1 MMNQKFNVATLVI
14 SSSTYPS
21 ERNVRAQKKIFF
33 NQELSGEHIYWY
45 KQGSSEQLN
54 GERYKLINN
63 DLYLDVP
70 DDTLNMGRKTLLAF
84 EWLNKNVDYDYV
96 VRPTPSS
103 YINFKNLNEYILNH
117 YIDKEVVY
125 GGKIQQ
131 TNDKYGSPIFFA
143 SGSSLILNKN
153 CVDLILENQD
163 SWDHDYWDDVGL
175 AVLLNELDIK
185 PTGGDRFDIH
195 GNPYKQQI
203 DLGYYQ
209 YRCRSDNH
217 YGYPRLIESHVLK
230 YIHNL
235 CSSKKKHIVIRKIRS
250 LIIEFLGFIYIY
262 QFGWKIYSFL
272 RKITKLILPKS
283 IYKYLKNKLFLRI
296 SSFKHKRFKT

>member
-1 MMNQKFNVATLVI
+1 MNQKFNVATLVI

-33 NQELSGEHIYWY
+33 DQELSGEHIYWY

-84 EWLNKNVDYDYV
+84 EWLNKNVEYDYV

-131 TNDKYGSPIFFA
+131 TNDKYGSPIYFA

-153 CVDLILENQD
+153 CVDLILENQH

-230 YIHNL
+230 YVHNL
-235 CSSKKKHIVIRKIRS
+235 FSSKKKHIVIRKIGS
-250 LIIEFLGFIYIY
+250 FIIEFLGFIYIY

-272 RKITKLILPKS
+272 RKITKIILPKS